1 MYRAIEY
8 KEREN
13 NIKRI
18 ELQKVC
24 KFRKKLN
31 KNKKEKLIFFGN
43 KLKRKV
49 KITPTSKNI
58 TNKKENYAN
67 LYINKLSWQRY
78 KESEHGTFFIF
89 FPALGGGNK
98 QG

>member
-43 KLKRKV
+43 KPKRKV

-58 TNKKENYAN
+58 TNKKKK
-67 LYINKLSWQRY
+67 IMQI
-78 KESEHGTFFIF
+78 HT
-89 FPALGGGNK
+89 
-98 QG
+98 

>member
-24 KFRKKLN
+24 KF
-31 KNKKEKLIFFGN
+31 KEKIKQKQKREALYFGN
-43 KLKRKV
+43 KPKRKV

>member
-31 KNKKEKLIFFGN
+31 KNKIKRRVYFLEIKP
-43 KLKRKV
+43 KRKV

-58 TNKKENYAN
+58 TNKK
-67 LYINKLSWQRY
+67 
-78 KESEHGTFFIF
+78 KEIMQIHT
-89 FPALGGGNK
+89 
-98 QG
+98 